1 MRECTKVSLALLA
14 RSPALNITVLK
25 SRDCLARVVEICHLY
40 LALGSALR
48 HLAERSP
55 LVCRAA
61 DHRTELRRARS
72 RGLSCAEDLWALG
85 DIAGFRRAER
95 SVPGTWQGATDSST
109 DRQSA
114 SRRLG
119 SHSSDPS
126 TSETM
131 VSHLTRPEDVADAV
145 CIYPHTDVIR
155 CSLGVCVCVCVSR
168 IDSHIGAAR
177 AGEVKGNLF
186 CSFCLLG
193 SADVP
198 LSQG

>member
-1 MRECTKVSLALLA
+1 MREFTKVSLALLA

-25 SRDCLARVVEICHLY
+25 SRDYLARVVEIFHVWEVAVGAAALLSSHLY
-40 LALGSALR
+40 LALGPAPR
-48 HLAERSP
+48 HLADRSP

-85 DIAGFRRAER
+85 GFAGFKRAEP
-95 SVPGTWQGATDSST
+95 SLPGTWQGATDSST

-119 SHSSDPS
+119 SHGSDPS

-155 CSLGVCVCVCVSR
+155 CSLCVCVCP
-168 IDSHIGAAR
+168 
-177 AGEVKGNLF
+177 
-186 CSFCLLG
+186 G
-193 SADVP
+193 STRT
-198 LSQG
+198 LELREQEK